1 MTFDRL
7 RIAGPRGGPCALGE
21 PMHVHDGSVE
31 LGTLDPVDVSR
42 DGTEVLIGRFIPS
55 PFVRARRRNFGPLV
69 LLEVTSFIAERFQG
83 VQVVSYSLS
92 REIELHGDGMQV
104 ATARSALLQSM
115 GAERVT
121 ISPQPDSGP
130 PGNFVVQGVW
140 TYNAQNLAA
149 LRACLELERQNYRR
163 LAANEDKLDAAPTDG
178 LGQRLRRWLGGDR

>member
-7 RIAGPRGGPCALGE
+7 RIAGPGGGPCALGE

-42 DGTEVLIGRFIPS
+42 DGTEVRIGRFVPT
-55 PFVRARRRNFGPLV
+55 PFVRTHRRNFGPLV

-83 VQVVSYSLS
+83 VQAVSYALS

-104 ATARSALLQSM
+104 ATARSTLLHSM
-115 GAERVT
+115 GAEGVT

-140 TYNAQNLAA
+140 TYNVQNLAA
-149 LRACLELERQNYRR
+149 LRACLTAERQIYRQ
-163 LAANEDKLDAAPTDG
+163 LAANESMLEAAPPKG
-178 LGQRLRRWLGGDR
+178 LRQRLRRWLAIP